1 MILKKNNVAL
11 KEKIIEG
18 KVEDF
23 RVICPSIVDKMLEV
37 TDKRFKICDILN
49 EKFDLCKMHIDR
61 YKSNSIFNIY
71 D

>member
-1 MILKKNNVAL
+1 MILKKNNIAI

-18 KVEDF
+18 KVDDF

-37 TDKRFKICDILN
+37 TDKRFNICNILSEN
-49 EKFDLCKMHIDR
+49 FDLCKMHIDR
-61 YKSNSIFNIY
+61 YKSYSIFTFY